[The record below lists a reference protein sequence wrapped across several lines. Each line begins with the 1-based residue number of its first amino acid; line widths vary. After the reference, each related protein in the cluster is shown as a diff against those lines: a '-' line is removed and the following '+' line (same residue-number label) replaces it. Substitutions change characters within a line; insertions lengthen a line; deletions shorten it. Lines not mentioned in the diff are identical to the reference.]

1 MDNLEKEIEELIEE
15 FQNLEVY
22 KQYIAIRN
30 QEKNNLEFL
39 KLKEDARIA
48 KQEIRKYV
56 SESAK
61 LNEQIDKAKN
71 LEEEYSNHP
80 LIINEKVYKEELL
93 ELIDPLFD
101 MLK

>member
-30 QEKNNLEFL
+30 QEKTNLEFL

-48 KQEIRKYV
+48 KQEII
-56 SESAK
+56 K
-61 LNEQIDKAKN
+61 LLKEQIDKAKN

>member
-30 QEKNNLEFL
+30 QEKTNLEFL

-56 SESAK
+56 SDSAK
-61 LNEQIDKAKN
+61 LKEQIDTKLVVKKTAKG
-71 LEEEYSNHP
+71 SR
-80 LIINEKVYKEELL
+80 
-93 ELIDPLFD
+93 IDWA
-101 MLK
+101 

>member
-30 QEKNNLEFL
+30 QEKTNLEFL
-39 KLKEDARIA
+39 KLK
-48 KQEIRKYV
+48 
-56 SESAK
+56 
-61 LNEQIDKAKN
+61 EQIDKAKN

>member
-56 SESAK
+56 SDSVK
-61 LNEQIDKAKN
+61 LKEQIDKAKN

>member
-15 FQNLEVY
+15 FQNLAVY

-56 SESAK
+56 SDSVK
-61 LNEQIDKAKN
+61 LKEQIDKAKN

>member
-56 SESAK
+56 SDSVK
-61 LNEQIDKAKN
+61 LKEQIDKAKN

-93 ELIDPLFD
+93 ELIDSLFD

>member
-30 QEKNNLEFL
+30 QEKTNLEFL

-48 KQEIRKYV
+48 KQEEIC
-56 SESAK
+56 
-61 LNEQIDKAKN
+61 
-71 LEEEYSNHP
+71 
-80 LIINEKVYKEELL
+80 
-93 ELIDPLFD
+93 F
-101 MLK
+101 

>member
-56 SESAK
+56 SDSAK
-61 LNEQIDKAKN
+61 LKEQIDN
-71 LEEEYSNHP
+71 LNTQINRLDSN
-80 LIINEKVYKEELL
+80 LNDKDEIIRLLKERGQ
-93 ELIDPLFD
+93 
-101 MLK
+101 

>member
-30 QEKNNLEFL
+30 QEFL

-56 SESAK
+56 SDSAK
-61 LNEQIDKAKN
+61 LKEQIDKAKN

>member
-56 SESAK
+56 SDLAK
-61 LNEQIDKAKN
+61 LKEQIDKAKN